1 MIQPAISSPS
11 TLPSIGDLL
20 ARGKQAAMMGQR
32 DLARE
37 LLAYVVYLEPG
48 NPDGWLWLSGV
59 VDSPEQVRYCL
70 ERTLR
75 IDPCNPRALR
85 GMEWL
90 DARQKE
96 IDEARAAAERVKP
109 YWQTSKPKSLLNL
122 IKKRSEATGT
132 ATATGETHAGRSVPG
147 WTAMSPAAMPP
158 TRSARSNMPT
168 MPVSSA
174 TLEKLTGTGGHA
186 TLSAPV
192 KDPTYRDEVLSAD
205 DDLAPRFVTNVAL
218 HNLWRAVQKVTG
230 DTGFTAMLQ
239 QAGLVELNGY
249 FPEPDETPAIN
260 YTRFSAFTEAMEEF
274 YGSAVEAME
283 LKVGREMFRIEL
295 ANKGKLANV
304 KGITF
309 KLMSPDKK
317 LQTIL
322 MELADAHAR
331 MGMESYFEEREGGYV
346 FVIETCPYCYG
357 RLTNAR
363 CNVTTGYLQ
372 AGIEWATGRTV
383 PAEEITC
390 RGLDERECSYWIP
403 SA

>member
-37 LLAYVVYLEPG
+37 LLAYVVYLEPA
-48 NPDGWLWLSGV
+48 NADGWLWLSGV

-75 IDPCNPRALR
+75 IDPHNARALR

-90 DARQKE
+90 DSRQKE

-109 YWQTSKPKSLLNL
+109 YWQTSKPKPLLNL
-122 IKKRSEATGT
+122 IKKRTEATG
-132 ATATGETHAGRSVPG
+132 AVTATGETHGGRSVPS
-147 WTAMSPAAMPP
+147 WTAMSPTAMTR

-168 MPVSSA
+168 MPVSAA
-174 TLEKLTGTGGHA
+174 TLEKITGSNS

-205 DDLAPRFVTNVAL
+205 DDLAPRFVTNAAI
-218 HNLWRAVQKVTG
+218 HNLWHSVQKVTG
-230 DTGFTAMLQ
+230 DLGFGSMLQ

-249 FPEPDETPAIN
+249 FPEPDEMPAIN

-274 YGSAVEAME
+274 YGPAVEPME
-283 LKVGREMFRIEL
+283 VKVGREMFKIEL
-295 ANKGKLANV
+295 ANKTKLANA

-309 KLMSPDKK
+309 KLMSAEKK

-331 MGMESYFEEREGGYV
+331 MGMETYFEEREGGYL

-372 AGIEWATGRTV
+372 AGIEWATGRTI

-390 RGLDERECSYWIP
+390 RGLDEPECAYWIP
-403 SA
+403 AA